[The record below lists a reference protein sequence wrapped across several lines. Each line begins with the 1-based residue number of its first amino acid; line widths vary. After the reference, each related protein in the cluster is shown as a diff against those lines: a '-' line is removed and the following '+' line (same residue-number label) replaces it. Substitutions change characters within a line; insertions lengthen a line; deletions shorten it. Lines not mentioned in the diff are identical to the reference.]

1 MFQRDIT
8 LFNIKDLYG
17 LNWSPNGSEI
27 IFSSSVGSITEDGN
41 KDLLVLDAAWIP
53 AMNVNVI
60 RIINDI
66 EFDVTPDW
74 FSPPKLICSKCII
87 KVWIHANGN
96 IVENVERL

>member
-1 MFQRDIT
+1 MVVR
-8 LFNIKDLYG
+8 LF
-17 LNWSPNGSEI
+17 
-27 IFSSSVGSITEDGN
+27 FSSIVGSITEDGN

-74 FSPPKLICSKCII
+74 FSPPKLICSKCSN
-87 KVWIHANGN
+87 KSMDSCQCQHCRKCGASLKNAKTVK
-96 IVENVERL
+96 